1 MVSSGLPLAIVR
13 GVGEPVGDTSTGRA
27 RQTLDCASQPSPEAL
42 VIETM
47 TFSESGTAAV
57 YHVYAGTLASLHLGV
72 YDHAATPGLCGITD
86 ALPGN
91 GSVTAVAPFP
101 ENAYFLAVA
110 ANAVG
115 ESTYGNS
122 SVGIIPPGGTTCP

>member
-1 MVSSGLPLAIVR
+1 MVSITSASTVGCDAQSNVCLARPVEVSPTGSPTPLTIAK
-13 GVGEPVGDTSTGRA
+13 G
-27 RQTLDCASQPSPEAL
+27 SPDD
-42 VIETM
+42 TM

-57 YHVYAGTLASLHLGV
+57 YHVYAGTLASLQLGV

-101 ENAYFLAVA
+101 ENSYFLAVA